1 MKKVISAIALLLC
14 ISIGLSAQRSIRWV
28 NNDYNFGAFKEDSG
42 HVTCQFKGVNVGDEP
57 VSIVSARATCGC
69 TTPEYSRKTF
79 APGDT
84 ITVTV
89 SYDPEGRPGRF
100 MKKVYLKNSNDD
112 GQDELKIRGVVIGS
126 EETLK
131 SRYPIDCGKLRMQQD
146 VVAIGELPRGKAKA
160 VFVNVYNQTTDTVVP
175 QLKNVPSYI
184 KTSITPAKV
193 APGEQASLAFHFDAF
208 YCEKWGVVNDSVTL
222 VTDAQG
228 GQEVIIDVTANVVP
242 NFAKMTP
249 GERMNAPVVAFE
261 TERIDMGVVSR
272 QGEPITREFK
282 IKNQG
287 KDEMKIYRAYSLDE
301 GVSVKLDKSKIKGGK
316 TTKVVL
322 TIVPSQLKGE
332 LLNATIRFVVNAPSN
347 PQPVM
352 RVVGELK

>member
-1 MKKVISAIALLLC
+1 MKKIITAIALLLSV
-14 ISIGLSAQRSIRWV
+14 SIGLSAQRSIRWV
-28 NNDYNFGAFKEDSG
+28 NSDYDFGAFKEDSG
-42 HVTCQFKGVNVGDEP
+42 HVTCQFKGVNVCDEP
-57 VSIVSARATCGC
+57 ISIVSARATCGC
-69 TTPEYSRKTF
+69 TTPEYSHKSF
-79 APGDT
+79 ASGDT
-84 ITVTV
+84 ITITV

-100 MKKVYLKNSNDD
+100 MKKVYLKNSNDED
-112 GQDELKIRGVVIGS
+112 QDELKIRGVVIGS

-131 SRYPIDCGKLRMQQD
+131 SRYPIDCGKLRMQQE

-160 VFVNVYNQTTDTVVP
+160 VFVNVYNQTTDSVVP
-175 QLKNVPSYI
+175 QLTNVPSYI

-208 YCEKWGVVNDSVTL
+208 YCEKWGIVNDSVVL
-222 VTDAQG
+222 VTDVADG
-228 GQEVIIDVTANVVP
+228 KEVTIDVTANVVP

-261 TERIDMGVVSR
+261 PERVDMGVVSR
-272 QGEPITREFK
+272 QGQPITREFK
-282 IKNQG
+282 VKNKG
-287 KDEMKIYRAYSLDE
+287 KDELKIYRVYSLDD

-316 TTKVVL
+316 TAKVVVAI
-322 TIVPSQLKGE
+322 TPSQLKGE
-332 LLNATIRFVVNAPSN
+332 LLNATIKFVVNDPSN

>member
-1 MKKVISAIALLLC
+1 MKKIITAIALLLSV
-14 ISIGLSAQRSIRWV
+14 SIGLSAQRSIRWV
-28 NNDYNFGAFKEDSG
+28 NSDYDFGAFKEDSG
-42 HVTCQFKGVNVGDEP
+42 HVTCQFKGVNVCDEP
-57 VSIVSARATCGC
+57 ISIVSARATCGC
-69 TTPEYSRKTF
+69 TTPEYSHKSF
-79 APGDT
+79 ASGDT
-84 ITVTV
+84 ITITV

-112 GQDELKIRGVVIGS
+112 DQDELKIRGVVIGS

-131 SRYPIDCGKLRMQQD
+131 SRYPIDCGKLRMQQE

-160 VFVNVYNQTTDTVVP
+160 GFVNVYNQTTDSVVP
-175 QLKNVPSYI
+175 QLTNVPSDI

-208 YCEKWGVVNDSVTL
+208 YCEKWGIVNDSVVL
-222 VTDAQG
+222 VTDVADG
-228 GQEVIIDVTANVVP
+228 KEVTIDVTANVVP

-261 TERIDMGVVSR
+261 PERVDMGVVSR
-272 QGEPITREFK
+272 QGQPITREFK
-282 IKNQG
+282 VKNKG
-287 KDEMKIYRAYSLDE
+287 KDELKIYRVYSLDD
-301 GVSVKLDKSKIKGGK
+301 GVSVKLDKSKIKGGR
-316 TTKVVL
+316 TTKVVV
-322 TIVPSQLKGE
+322 TITPSQLKGE
-332 LLNATIRFVVNAPSN
+332 LLNATIKFVVNDPSN